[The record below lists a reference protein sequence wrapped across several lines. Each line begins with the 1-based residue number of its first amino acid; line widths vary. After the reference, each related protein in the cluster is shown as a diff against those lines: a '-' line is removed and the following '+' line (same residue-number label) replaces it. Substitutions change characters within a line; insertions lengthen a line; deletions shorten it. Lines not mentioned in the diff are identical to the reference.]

1 MSEKLD
7 VLVSATITVQVS
19 KRVET
24 NDPAEALRDYLAD
37 LKVQY
42 GKHVVIEHPQAR
54 DFLSRRSLAQRRAT
68 GLGAGKI
75 FNVSRR

>member
-1 MSEKLD
+1 MKQD

-24 NDPAEALRDYLAD
+24 NDPVEALRDFLTD

-42 GKHVVIEHPQAR
+42 GNHVMIEHPQAR
-54 DFLSRRSLAQRRAT
+54 DFLSRRALATSQAT
-68 GLGAGKI
+68 GIGRGRI
-75 FNVSRR
+75 VRVSRR